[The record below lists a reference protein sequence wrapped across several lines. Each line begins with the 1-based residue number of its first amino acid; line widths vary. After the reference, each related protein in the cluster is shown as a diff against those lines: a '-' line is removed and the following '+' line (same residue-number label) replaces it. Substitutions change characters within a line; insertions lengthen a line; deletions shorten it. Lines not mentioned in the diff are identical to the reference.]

1 MGKLYVGGRLFTEL
15 ESIPN
20 PTDSSIPTGL
30 DVFPEKFCKNKCV
43 DRDELFVNLD
53 VSGLAELD
61 ELFKKFDEERSAK
74 IFEPDESPEY
84 FGVHGFVE
92 TDCLLSKT
100 EFISLSDE

>member
-1 MGKLYVGGRLFTEL
+1 MVLLTEL

-30 DVFPEKFCKNKCV
+30 DAFPGKFCKNKCA
-43 DRDELFVNLD
+43 DPDELFEKLD

-61 ELFKKFDEERSAK
+61 ELLKEFDEERSAK

-84 FGVHGFVE
+84 FGENGFVE
-92 TDCLLSKT
+92 TDCLLGKT
-100 EFISLSDE
+100 KFFSLSGE